1 MSENC
6 KDCAYVSNL
15 RRDVEDLKE
24 NIKDIDKRVGDIE
37 IGAGE
42 SRQQMKTVFNM
53 LKTIGDDVN
62 DIKRSKNK
70 FFAGIV
76 SGVTI
81 TVIAAIIL
89 QAIKI
94 FHW

>member
-1 MSENC
+1 MSESC
-6 KDCAYVSNL
+6 KDCAYVMDL
-15 RRDVEDLKE
+15 RRDVDDLKKD
-24 NIKDIDKRVGDIE
+24 IKDIDKRVGNME
-37 IGAGE
+37 VEAGE

-53 LKTIGDDVN
+53 LKGIGDDVN
-62 DIKRSKNK
+62 AIKNQRNK
-70 FFAGIV
+70 FFVGIV
-76 SGVTI
+76 SGVAI